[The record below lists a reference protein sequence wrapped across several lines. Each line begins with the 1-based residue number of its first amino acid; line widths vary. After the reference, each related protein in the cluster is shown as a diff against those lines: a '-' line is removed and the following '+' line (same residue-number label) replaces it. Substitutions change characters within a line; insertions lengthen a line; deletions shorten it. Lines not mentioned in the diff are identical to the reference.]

1 MNIAELAQINGKP
14 CPCGR
19 EHRVDCLISCGG
31 GVLAQLP
38 RTVRQF
44 GGQRVFVL
52 CDRTTYRA
60 AGEKVCA
67 LLTDAGLAVSC
78 HILAEERPEPNEN
91 SVGSAVMHFDH
102 RADVIVG
109 VGSGVINDI
118 GKILSA
124 TAGKPYIIVATAPS
138 MDGYASAT
146 SSMTR
151 DGLKVS
157 IPSKTPDAVIGDTD
171 ILRNAPMHMLK
182 SGLGDM
188 LAKFVSICEWRI
200 GALVTG
206 EYYCEA
212 LAELVRRSLKKCLDN
227 SAGLLRREAA
237 AVEAV
242 FSGLAVCGIAMTYAG
257 VSRPASGAEHY
268 LSHIWDMRGN
278 EFGDAVDLHGIQC
291 AIATRMVV
299 GLYHRL
305 AQLKPDREKALA
317 HARSFD
323 YENWSEAMRAYL
335 GRSAESMIAL
345 EAREGKYAPAA
356 HAERLERILAHW
368 ADILAVIDEELPTD
382 AELDALFAAIEMP
395 RKPGDVGMD
404 DTSLAMAF
412 KTSKDIR
419 FKYVLGHLCWDLG
432 ILCEMA
438 EML

>member
-14 CPCGR
+14 CSCGR
-19 EHRVDCLISCGG
+19 EHRVDCIISCGSG
-31 GVLAQLP
+31 ALAQLP
-38 RTVRQF
+38 QTVRQF
-44 GGQRVFVL
+44 GGRTVFVL
-52 CDRTTYRA
+52 CDMTTHRA
-60 AGEKVCA
+60 AGERICA
-67 LLTDAGLAVSC
+67 LLADAGLNVSC

-102 RADVIVG
+102 SADVIVG

-118 GKILSA
+118 GKILAA
-124 TAGKPYIIVATAPS
+124 TANKPYIIVATAPS

-182 SGLGDM
+182 AGLGDM

-206 EYYCEA
+206 EYYCEK
-212 LAELVRRSLKKCLDN
+212 LADLVRRSLQKCLDN

-257 VSRPASGAEHY
+257 VSRPASGGEHY

-278 EFGDAVDLHGIQC
+278 EFGDAVELHGIQC
-291 AIATRMVV
+291 AIATRMTVA
-299 GLYHRL
+299 LYHRL
-305 AQLKPDREKALA
+305 AQMKPDREKALA
-317 HARSFD
+317 NARDFD
-323 YENWSEAMRAYL
+323 YGRWSEAMRAYL

-356 HAERLERILAHW
+356 HAERLERILARW
-368 ADILAVIDEELPTD
+368 EDILAVIDEELPTD
-382 AELDALFAAIEMP
+382 AELDALFTAIEMP
-395 RKPGDVGMD
+395 MTLVEVGMD
-404 DTSLAMAF
+404 DTSLPMAF
-412 KTSKDIR
+412 RVSKDIR

-432 ILCEMA
+432 ILDEVA